1 MIAIFKREF
10 KSYFIG
16 MTGFLFAALLL
27 LFTGIF
33 ATQFHLLGGYAS
45 FEYTLQS
52 TCTVLLLVVPLLTM
66 RSLVEDKRAR
76 TDRLLYSLPLKISQI
91 ILGKYLA
98 MLAVFAI
105 PTLIIALYPLILS
118 TFGAVNL
125 ASAYACLFAF
135 FLLGAALIALCL
147 FLSTLADS
155 QVIAAI
161 LGFGAVF
168 LLYII
173 RSISAMIPSSSTVS
187 LACLVVIGI
196 LIALVSYYLT
206 RSIAVTCGVGAICII
221 PTIIVFLMDH
231 SLFDGLFPAILSKL
245 ALFNRFEAFVYGI
258 FDIPTVLLYLS
269 FSIFFVTLTVLAAEK
284 KRWS

>member
-10 KSYFIG
+10 KSHFIG
-16 MTGFLFAALLL
+16 MTGFLFAAILL
-27 LFTGIF
+27 LFTGVF

-66 RSLVEDKRAR
+66 RSLTEDKRAK
-76 TDRLLYSLPLKISQI
+76 TDRLLYSLPLKLSQI

-98 MLAVFAI
+98 MLAVFAV
-105 PTLIIALYPLILS
+105 PTLIIAVYPLILGA
-118 TFGAVNL
+118 FGTVNL
-125 ASAYACLFAF
+125 ASAYACLLAF

-173 RSISAMIPSSSTVS
+173 RSISSMIPALSAVSFVCFVIIGALVS
-187 LACLVVIGI
+187 LAG
-196 LIALVSYYLT
+196 YYLT
-206 RSIAVTCGVGAICII
+206 RSIPAACIVGAVCIL
-221 PTIIVFLMDH
+221 PTVIIFLTNS
-231 SLFDGLFPAILSKL
+231 SLFEGLFPALLSKL

-258 FDIPTVLLYLS
+258 FDIPTILLYLS
-269 FSIFFVTLTVLAAEK
+269 VSIFFVALTVLAAEK